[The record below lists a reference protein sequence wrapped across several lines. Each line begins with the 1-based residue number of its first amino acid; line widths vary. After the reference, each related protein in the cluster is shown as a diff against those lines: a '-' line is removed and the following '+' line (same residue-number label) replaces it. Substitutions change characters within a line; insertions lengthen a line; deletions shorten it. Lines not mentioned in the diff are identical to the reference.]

1 MQALSSGRAL
11 TYTRIPDYSL
21 YSILLSPRCTYTFNG
36 FECNL
41 RGIFDG
47 AVDYALHISDDP
59 NEAFPNS
66 SAKTPSYAVSWVR
79 TLPDDGNLRVRRAE
93 LARQHA

>member
-1 MQALSSGRAL
+1 MHALWSGRAL

-21 YSILLSPRCTYTFNG
+21 YSILLSPTCTYTFKE
-36 FECNL
+36 FECDL

-59 NEAFPNS
+59 NEAFPHS
-66 SAKTPSYAVSWVR
+66 SPKTPSYALSWVR
-79 TLPDDGNLRVRRAE
+79 NPRRIMG
-93 LARQHA
+93 LS